1 LKGDKAVSVQDLK
14 HQFSL
19 SYLYE
24 LPFGNKRKWLNHSR
38 GLDYFIGGWEV
49 GAIQRYSSGQPIDFG
64 CATGIPYY
72 QNCITFTAG
81 PASNGATQFA
91 SAAYKNGKNGPS
103 VFNGESW
110 FQPAYRVPGT
120 DGPTDPGVPMAQAAF
135 VDQNREGVGWPRPFT
150 PGCGTPSAPC
160 SFAPFAFGNI
170 ARVTEAITGP
180 IYLAED
186 LSVMKD
192 FRIKEQLTF
201 QLKGE
206 AFDLLNRHRMGLP
219 DLSPTDSSQ
228 STGFGIPTAV
238 DYGPRNLQ
246 VTGRFTF

>member
-1 LKGDKAVSVQDLK
+1 M
-14 HQFSL
+14 
-19 SYLYE
+19 
-24 LPFGNKRKWLNHSR
+24 
-38 GLDYFIGGWEV
+38 

-72 QNCITFTAG
+72 QNCITFDAG
-81 PASNGATQFA
+81 PASNGATDFS
-91 SAAYKNGKNGPS
+91 SAAYRSKKNGPS

-110 FQPAYRVPGT
+110 FKPEYRVAGT
-120 DGPTDPGVPMAQAAF
+120 NGPSDAGIPMSQAAF
-135 VDQNREGVGWPRPFT
+135 IDQNREGVGWARPYS
-150 PGCGTPSAPC
+150 PNCGTPQAPC

-170 ARVTEAITGP
+170 SRVTEAITGP
-180 IYLAED
+180 VYLAED
-186 LSVMKD
+186 VSLMKD
-192 FRIKEQLTF
+192 FHLKDKVTF

-206 AFDLLNRHRMGLP
+206 AFDLFNRHRMGLP

-246 VTGRFTF
+246 VTGRITF